1 MAVDTTEYHSI
12 HRTGERVDLWIQ
24 RTHAEQGRTGSDG
37 GLRLVMEE
45 RCSVK
50 MKRENVR
57 SFEEHERT
65 LIGRWL
71 VPFDLA
77 TDQEDEGKRGNDG
90 GYCMIYEAHAVSLF
104 GHWAW
109 YGSFGFLFWAKRIY
123 PHTPFNFALFTL
135 TVLISCHFFVQTLF
149 ATLLFLFNILLL
161 SELPCICKFLL
172 FPDLFFFFFLATH
185 TWNGRYKHETHEPS
199 SPLCLQSSLAHT
211 FAVEIFF
218 TSQSL

>member
-1 MAVDTTEYHSI
+1 MAVDITEYHSI
-12 HRTGERVDLWIQ
+12 HRTGERADLWIQ

-37 GLRLVMEE
+37 GLRLDMEE
-45 RCSVK
+45 RRSVK

-65 LIGRWL
+65 LIGRWF

-77 TDQEDEGKRGNDG
+77 TDQEDERKRGNDG

-135 TVLISCHFFVQTLF
+135 TVHFLSLLRTNTFRNITVPVQYSLAVRTTLHMQIS
-149 ATLLFLFNILLL
+149 AL
-161 SELPCICKFLL
+161 SRS
-172 FPDLFFFFFLATH
+172 FFFFGNAHMERT
-185 TWNGRYKHETHEPS
+185 
-199 SPLCLQSSLAHT
+199 LQA
-211 FAVEIFF
+211 
-218 TSQSL
+218 